1 MAKPPRQNRPD
12 PLARE
17 VDRLLASLK
26 GALREPE
33 HASQPPP
40 DATVR
45 RRTYVGG
52 SRALHPSTRRER
64 IALWAEVALGIALG
78 AAMTQWP
85 YGHACDLPLAAYL
98 GAVTAVLLAA
108 GWVTLASWRLHS
120 GAAHILSL
128 ALLFWGT
135 LLVAAQLLPRVGYA
149 AERATWSCSAGVR

>member
-1 MAKPPRQNRPD
+1 MAKPPRQDRPD

-17 VDRLLASLK
+17 VDRLLASLR
-26 GALREPE
+26 GVGREPE
-33 HASQPPP
+33 PAPSSPGGTP
-40 DATVR
+40 AR

-52 SRALHPSTRRER
+52 SRTLHPSTRRER
-64 IALWAEVALGIALG
+64 VALWVEVVLGILLG

-98 GAVTAVLLAA
+98 GAVTTVLLAA

-135 LLVAAQLLPRVGYA
+135 LLTAAQLLPRVGYA
-149 AERATWSCSAGVR
+149 AERATWSCEAGVR